1 MSDFFYYAAIL
12 LFPVLSFLILEP
24 VGARWG
30 AQHKSFYPPPD
41 IKARSERNGRYV
53 WIIKYVTLSFLV
65 IWLAMHFSLIS
76 QTFGPHSNEVLLS
89 VTWGILGGMFLF
101 LFRAGYRIAIPR
113 MLSIEYQEPFL
124 KGPTAFWLI
133 LYFLGGF
140 SEELWRGFCI
150 AATRE
155 TQRDIIHAIIW
166 ISISFAAAHLGGIP
180 GRIHGEVPDAAFEA
194 ITGVFLGCL
203 FIFSG
208 SVISTFVASVFYYT
222 GLFYYLRR
230 LAALSPQQ
238 TLNPSPATQ
247 TPLGSRHSEPS
258 MRIQPA
264 AGPRSPKCPDCGS
277 GLSDSQID
285 IVNPFECPACRN
297 QLFVSPEYNK
307 RIRRACIVLSFALG
321 IIFAFVRNNI
331 ILFLW
336 GPVIGFFLV
345 PIAPIFCKRFF
356 PPKVEDYASHA
367 TRARYL
373 EL

>member
-113 MLSIEYQEPFL
+113 MRSIEYQEPFL

-238 TLNPSPATQ
+238 T
-247 TPLGSRHSEPS
+247 
-258 MRIQPA
+258 
-264 AGPRSPKCPDCGS
+264 PKCPDCGS

-285 IVNPFECPACRN
+285 IVNPFECPAFRN